1 MTSKAKAP
9 KTKEGAPEETPLRK
23 RPFKRHGRL
32 YAKAIFT
39 GYKRGLRNQH
49 EHTALLKIEGAGTKK
64 DSDFYVGKRCVYVYK
79 AKNKTPVP
87 GKTTKKTKVRA
98 IWGKVTR
105 PHGAR
110 SEVVI
115 VKNGLRICGS
125 GGALANA
132 PLVQSKSYFEVK
144 IQQSGIWGIG
154 LAKRDTDLNVAV
166 GGKDSESWAF
176 NSDGIIRHNEQERH
190 KLIFQ
195 NPIQEGDVI
204 GVSYDHIELNFY
216 LNGESMNAR
225 IFLGV
230 KGLIYPV
237 LYGVYCSMDDG
248 AILDLIPENFIHTP
262 PAGFEKIML
271 EQSLL

>member
-49 EHTALLKIEGAGTKK
+49 EHTALLKIDGASTKN

-105 PHGAR
+105 PHGASGSVR
-110 SEVVI
+110 A
-115 VKNGLRICGS
+115 KFKRNLPAKAMGHRI
-125 GGALANA
+125 
-132 PLVQSKSYFEVK
+132 
-144 IQQSGIWGIG
+144 
-154 LAKRDTDLNVAV
+154 R
-166 GGKDSESWAF
+166 
-176 NSDGIIRHNEQERH
+176 
-190 KLIFQ
+190 
-195 NPIQEGDVI
+195 
-204 GVSYDHIELNFY
+204 
-216 LNGESMNAR
+216 
-225 IFLGV
+225 
-230 KGLIYPV
+230 
-237 LYGVYCSMDDG
+237 
-248 AILDLIPENFIHTP
+248 
-262 PAGFEKIML
+262 IML
-271 EQSLL
+271 YPSRV